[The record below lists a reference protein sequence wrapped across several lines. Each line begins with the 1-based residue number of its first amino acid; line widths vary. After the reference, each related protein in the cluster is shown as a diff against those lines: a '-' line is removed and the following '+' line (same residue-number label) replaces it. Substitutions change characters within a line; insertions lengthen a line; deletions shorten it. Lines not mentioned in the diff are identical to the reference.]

1 VENVRISLARGRAAR
16 ARAPAG
22 WAWRAWSVGL
32 LLALL
37 GLPLGSAGAQGQV
50 TFTLNIKSAFAHTLP
65 DGDTQRAASLFKDQT
80 FLVLGRTADN
90 LWVKL
95 DYSGA
100 RTDVWI
106 PVSIGTIGG
115 NLKDVPVMAASQP
128 AVTPPSATPAGTASG
143 VPAQG
148 PPAPASPAV
157 DPGYQPVD
165 EPIIPTLSPTALAI
179 YQRGLAMGNNPR
191 AFSKIGDCQSVVPY
205 FLAAFDYGLYNL
217 GPYSNLQP
225 AIDNFAGS
233 WARDSVTSN
242 RGFNVA
248 TVFVPVWADP
258 KRCET
263 NETPLACEFRINRP
277 SIAIITMETWW
288 GGDASGYESYLRGII
303 EFSIAHG
310 TVPILATKADNI
322 EGNGAI
328 NQVIVKLA
336 KEYDVPLWNFWAAVQ
351 PLPDHGL
358 INDGFHLTWARNFFD
373 QPAIMQNA
381 WPWRNLSALQAID
394 AVWRQASGQ
403 S

>member
-1 VENVRISLARGRAAR
+1 VENVRLSLERLPTWLRR
-16 ARAPAG
+16 VLS
-22 WAWRAWSVGL
+22 AWL
-32 LLALL
+32 LLVVLAF
-37 GLPLGSAGAQGQV
+37 PLASAGAQGQV
-50 TFTLNIKSAFAHTLP
+50 TYTLNVKSAFAHTEP
-65 DGDTQRAASLFKDQT
+65 DNNTQRAASLFKDQT
-80 FLVLGRTADN
+80 FIVIGRSADN

-106 PVSIGTIGG
+106 AASIGTVGG
-115 NLKDVPVMAASQP
+115 NLSTVPVTAANLPP
-128 AVTPPSATPAGTASG
+128 ASTPAPGDTGGAG
-143 VPAQG
+143 PAAAP
-148 PPAPASPAV
+148 PPAP
-157 DPGYQPVD
+157 DPGFQPTD
-165 EPIIPTLSPTALAI
+165 EPVIPTLSATALAI
-179 YQRGLAMGNNPR
+179 YQRGLAMGNNPH

-217 GPYSNLQP
+217 GPYASLQP

-248 TVFVPVWADP
+248 SVFVPVWADP
-258 KRCET
+258 KLCLS
-263 NETPLACEFRINRP
+263 NETPLECEFRINRP
-277 SIAIITMETWW
+277 SLAIITMETWW
-288 GGDASGYESYLRGII
+288 GGDPSGYESYLRGII

-310 TVPILATKADNI
+310 TVPILGTKADNI

-358 INDGFHLTWARNFFD
+358 INDGFHLTWARNYFD

-381 WPWRNLSALQAID
+381 WPWRNLTALQAID
-394 AVWRQASGQ
+394 AVWRQANGNE
-403 S
+403 

>member
-1 VENVRISLARGRAAR
+1 MENVRLSLERLPTWLRR
-16 ARAPAG
+16 VLS
-22 WAWRAWSVGL
+22 AWL
-32 LLALL
+32 LLVVLAF
-37 GLPLGSAGAQGQV
+37 PLASAGAQGQV
-50 TFTLNIKSAFAHTLP
+50 TYTLNVKSAFAHTEP
-65 DGDTQRAASLFKDQT
+65 DNNTQRAASLFKDQT
-80 FLVLGRTADN
+80 FIVIGRSADN

-106 PVSIGTIGG
+106 AASIGTVGG
-115 NLKDVPVMAASQP
+115 NLSTVPVTAANLPP
-128 AVTPPSATPAGTASG
+128 ASTPAPGDTGGAG
-143 VPAQG
+143 PAAAP
-148 PPAPASPAV
+148 PPAP
-157 DPGYQPVD
+157 DPGFQPTD
-165 EPIIPTLSPTALAI
+165 EPVIPTLSATALAI
-179 YQRGLAMGNNPR
+179 YQRGLAMGNNPH

-217 GPYSNLQP
+217 GPYASLQP

-248 TVFVPVWADP
+248 SVFVPVWADP
-258 KRCET
+258 KLCLS
-263 NETPLACEFRINRP
+263 NETPLECEFRINRP
-277 SIAIITMETWW
+277 SLAIITMETWW
-288 GGDASGYESYLRGII
+288 GGDPSGYESYLRGII

-310 TVPILATKADNI
+310 TVPILGTKADNI

-358 INDGFHLTWARNFFD
+358 INDGFHLTWARNYFD

-381 WPWRNLSALQAID
+381 WPWRNLTALQAID
-394 AVWRQASGQ
+394 AVWRQANGNE
-403 S
+403 